1 MIIKYAKAHKLA
13 RRMTF
18 RGLEI
23 SIETDKGEKRHWFD
37 PHTQRS
43 GSTTMKLP
51 YGYIRRTKGVDG
63 DHVDVYVGPNERAK
77 NVYIIHQMKAP
88 EFKTYDED
96 KCMLGLLSA
105 DAAKKTYLAHYD
117 NPKFFGSLTTL
128 SFEEFKEKVLHSF
141 ELERPHKIAQTPL
154 KHASHLEKQ
163 YTKTQHKYAYSN
175 TEDFVTYAPEDM
187 LPTTAFDIG
196 ATLGTGQLF
205 HSGMKLENKLHGGLQ
220 NVNENI
226 RPQLIEQL
234 KKHFELP
241 NVNVSG
247 HPTVTG
253 YLPTEKAIIYTTK
266 SSPGALA
273 HEFGHAAG
281 KPLLPGVRRG
291 FLAGILGS
299 MATPLALY
307 STDPDST
314 AAKALTYGPS
324 ALMAPRLVE
333 EGRASINAY
342 RALKQL
348 GHGRKALLSLLPA
361 FGTYLTTAATPIG
374 IAQWIR
380 HKRRERKQHPI
391 MKDRYLRLKKQLG
404 IE

>member
-1 MIIKYAKAHKLA
+1 MIIKYAKAHKLS

-18 RGLEI
+18 RGLDI

-43 GSTTMKLP
+43 GNTTMKLP

-105 DAAKKTYLAHYD
+105 DAAKKAYLAHYD
-117 NPKFFGSLTTL
+117 NPKFFGSMTVMP
-128 SFEEFKEKVLHSF
+128 FDEFKEKVLRSF
-141 ELERPHKIAQTPL
+141 ELKRPHKIAQTHL
-154 KHASHLEKQ
+154 KHA
-163 YTKTQHKYAYSN
+163 YSN
-175 TEDFVTYAPEDM
+175 MDDFKTYGLTDA
-187 LPTTAFDIG
+187 LPTLPFEVG
-196 ATLGTGQLF
+196 ASLGAGQLF
-205 HSGMKLENKLHGGLQ
+205 RSGMHLENKLHGGLQ
-220 NVNENI
+220 NVNENV
-226 RPQLIEQL
+226 RPQLIPQL
-234 KKHFELP
+234 RKHFNLP
-241 NVNVSG
+241 TTRVSP
-247 HPTVTG
+247 HPHVLG
-253 YLPTEKAIIYTTK
+253 YLPTENAIVYTPK
-266 SSPGALA
+266 SSPGILA
-273 HEFGHAAG
+273 HEFGHATG
-281 KPLLPGVRRG
+281 KPLLPGVRGG

-299 MATPLALY
+299 VATPLALY

-380 HKRRERKQHPI
+380 HKRRERKQHPT
-391 MKDRYLRLKKQLG
+391 MKNRYLRLKKQLG